1 MQITV
6 SAPSGLEGVVKRE
19 IYKLTGLDST
29 AINGRVEVSGD
40 LKTVA
45 LFNLHLRTASR
56 VFIKLGSFKAQTF
69 DELFD
74 GISKI
79 DFENYID
86 KKGKI
91 EVYGSSIESKLTSV
105 QACASIIKKAICKR
119 LISKYDTELTESGE
133 RYKIEFILRRDYCII
148 SLDTSGE
155 SLNKRGYRKEL
166 IGDAPLKENVAA
178 ALILLSVWNKT
189 RPLADLFCGS
199 GTIPIE
205 GALIAKNIAP
215 GLYRDFDF
223 LRYKK
228 FDLSFWEDM
237 KKNAINSIDNETELK
252 IYAFDIEESQ
262 IRLARKHAEKAGV
275 LDAIHFQR
283 ADMRE
288 FSSKLRDGV
297 IITNPPYGER
307 LLDRKTIVSLYRD
320 YGEVYS
326 KLNNWSAYTLTSVT
340 DFERLFRKKANK
352 KRKIYN
358 GKLEC
363 NYFSVL
369 GEKPEKTDKKFT
381 KKD

>member
-1 MQITV
+1 MQISV
-6 SAPSGLEGVVKRE
+6 SCPSGLEGVLKRE
-19 IYKLTGLDST
+19 IYKLIQKDSP
-29 AINGRVEVSGD
+29 AINGRVEVTGD
-40 LKTVA
+40 IKTVA
-45 LFNLHLRTASR
+45 LFNLQLRTASR

-74 GISKI
+74 GISNI

-105 QACASIIKKAICKR
+105 QACASVIKKAVCKR
-119 LISKYDTELTESGE
+119 LISHYNCDLDESAE
-133 RYKIEFILRRDYCII
+133 RYKLEFVLRRDYLTI

-178 ALILLSVWNKT
+178 ALIMLSVWNKN

-205 GALIAKNIAP
+205 SALIAKNIAP

-223 LRYKK
+223 LYYKK
-228 FDLSFWEDM
+228 FDLSFWKDM
-237 KKNAINSIDNETELK
+237 KQDAINAIDNETPLK
-252 IYAFDIEESQ
+252 IFAFDIEESQ

-275 LDAIHFQR
+275 LDVIHFQR

-288 FSSKLRDGV
+288 FSSKLSNGV

-307 LLDRKTIVSLYRD
+307 LLDRKTIVNLYRD

-340 DFERLFRKKANK
+340 DFERLFRKKASK

-363 NYFSVL
+363 NYFAIL
-369 GEKPEKTDKKFT
+369 GEKPENIGKKFE
-381 KKD
+381 K

>member
-19 IYKLTGLDST
+19 IYKLTGDDST
-29 AINGRVEVSGD
+29 AINGRIEVVGD
-40 LKTVA
+40 LSKVA

-74 GISKI
+74 GIQSI

-119 LISKYDTELTESGE
+119 LISKYNTELTESGE
-133 RYKIEFILRRDYCII
+133 RYKIEFVLRRDYCII

-178 ALILLSVWNKT
+178 ALILLSVWNKS

-205 GALIAKNIAP
+205 SALIAKNIAP

-223 LRYKK
+223 LHYKK

-237 KKNAINSIDNETELK
+237 KKDAINAIDNKTELK

-275 LDAIHFQR
+275 LDVIHFQR
-283 ADMRE
+283 GDMRE
-288 FSSKLRDGV
+288 FSSKLKGGV

-320 YGEVYS
+320 YGEVFN
-326 KLNNWSAYTLTSVT
+326 KLNNWSAYTLTSVS

-358 GKLEC
+358 GKIEC
-363 NYFSVL
+363 NYFAVL

-381 KKD
+381 KSD